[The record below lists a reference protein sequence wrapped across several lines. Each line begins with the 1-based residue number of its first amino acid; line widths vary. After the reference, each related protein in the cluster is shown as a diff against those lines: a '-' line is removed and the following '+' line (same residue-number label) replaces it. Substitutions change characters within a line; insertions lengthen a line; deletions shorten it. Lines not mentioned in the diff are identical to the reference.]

1 MEILAVILL
10 LYATRT
16 CRAALQGVTGLSL
29 SVSLCLSLSVCLSL
43 SLSLSLSVSLSL
55 SLSLSLPLSLCLS
68 VSLSVCLSLSVSV
81 SLCLS
86 LPLSVC
92 LSLSLRMTYQIIQ
105 KHYTFI
111 DHLHCTVADFH
122 QHRKNFPT
130 GTIYTSYLMFL

>member
-43 SLSLSLSVSLSL
+43 SLSLSVSLSL
-55 SLSLSLPLSLCLS
+55 SLSLSASLSLCLS

-86 LPLSVC
+86 LSV
-92 LSLSLRMTYQIIQ
+92 SLSLRMTYQIIQ